1 MEPVF
6 LTFDVSTVLARLLAA
21 LLAGAVLGL
30 DREVHRKPAG
40 LRTLM
45 LVSLASGFL
54 TMLGTSVQDPVS
66 DPLRVVQAVVTGVG
80 FLGAGVILRRE
91 DRSSVEG
98 LTTAASIW
106 VAAALGVGFGL
117 GAFRLSSVALA
128 LTAAILMAAR
138 PLERRLHRT
147 RGERTDRRRPP
158 GADGRTPSAPRAPG
172 QEQAPRGPDAAGR
185 QAVPDSRA

>member
-1 MEPVF
+1 MEPV
-6 LTFDVSTVLARLLAA
+6 LATFDVPTVLARLVAA

-54 TMLGTSVQDPVS
+54 TMLGTAVQGPVS

-117 GAFRLSSVALA
+117 GAFRLSSVALG
-128 LTAAILMAAR
+128 LTAAVLMAAR

-147 RGERTDRRRPP
+147 RDARAERRSPP
-158 GADGRTPSAPRAPG
+158 GADPTVRPAPRAPREG
-172 QEQAPRGPDAAGR
+172 
-185 QAVPDSRA
+185 